1 MEFFSSEKLVKWFAL
16 MVSILFH
23 ICLCNIT
30 FISLEERMMLVIL
43 FFWTFISVWIYE
55 VGNRGAKSQVA
66 IILTSRE
73 ISNMPLTTD
82 HAWPAWWIS
91 FRWNCRS
98 VGKGN
103 TLSIEYWKVIAYW
116 KLLKVTSG
124 SLVCCVKGCLNQYVT
139 GTEFWKNILV
149 KSSKYFIVGNL
160 GALHPKNQSST
171 VMIVLFNYSTKKCG

>member
-1 MEFFSSEKLVKWFAL
+1 MYHLLMEFFSSEKLVKWFAL

-43 FFWTFISVWIYE
+43 FFWTFISVWIGE

-82 HAWPAWWIS
+82 HAWPTWWIS
-91 FRWNCRS
+91 FRWNCS
-98 VGKGN
+98 VSRQREYTVDRILKSYSMLKIAKSYIREFSVLRQRMLKSVCHRHWILEKYPGK
-103 TLSIEYWKVIAYW
+103 E
-116 KLLKVTSG
+116 
-124 SLVCCVKGCLNQYVT
+124 Q
-139 GTEFWKNILV
+139 
-149 KSSKYFIVGNL
+149 
-160 GALHPKNQSST
+160 
-171 VMIVLFNYSTKKCG
+171 